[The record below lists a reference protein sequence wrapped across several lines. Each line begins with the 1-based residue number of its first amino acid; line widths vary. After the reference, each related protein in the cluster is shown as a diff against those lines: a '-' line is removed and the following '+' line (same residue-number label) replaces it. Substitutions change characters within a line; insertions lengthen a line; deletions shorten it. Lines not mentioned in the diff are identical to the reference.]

1 MGEDPL
7 PGGTTRDVVR
17 VGDTVRRA
25 VPARHDYVVSVLRH
39 FERVGWPGSPRFVGV
54 DAQGRQILTYL
65 DGHVAWEAAQS
76 PDVWSRASLER
87 VATLVRQF
95 HDLTAGTHLAGDQE
109 VVCHNDLSP
118 TNTVYRDSGFGLRPV
133 AFLDWDEAAP
143 GRRVHDVAQL
153 CWQYLDLGPRRTS
166 PVGVANLIR
175 FVCDAYGLRERGEL
189 IETIRWSQVRR
200 WGGIEDAATAGDPV
214 MVRLREDGAAEKVKA
229 AYEWVTQH
237 RDTLEAALS

>member
-17 VGDTVRRA
+17 VGDTVRRT
-25 VPARHDYVVSVLRH
+25 VPDRHDYVVSVLRH
-39 FERVGWPGSPRFVGV
+39 FERIGWPSAPRFLGV
-54 DAQGRQILTYL
+54 DEQGRQILTYL
-65 DGHVAWEAAQS
+65 EGHVAWEAAQS

-95 HDLTAGTHLAGDQE
+95 HDLTAGTHLAGDRE
-109 VVCHNDLSP
+109 VVCHYDLSP
-118 TNTVYRDSGFGLRPV
+118 TNTVYRDNGYGLRPV
-133 AFLDWDEAAP
+133 AFLDWDDAAP
-143 GRRVHDVAQL
+143 GRRIHDVAQL
-153 CWQYLDLGPRRTS
+153 CWRYLDLGPRRTS

-175 FVCDAYGLRERGEL
+175 FVCDAYGLRERDEL
-189 IETIRWSQVRR
+189 IETIQWSQVRR

-214 MVRLREDGAAEKVKA
+214 MMRLREDGAAESVKA

-237 RDTLEAALS
+237 RETLESALS